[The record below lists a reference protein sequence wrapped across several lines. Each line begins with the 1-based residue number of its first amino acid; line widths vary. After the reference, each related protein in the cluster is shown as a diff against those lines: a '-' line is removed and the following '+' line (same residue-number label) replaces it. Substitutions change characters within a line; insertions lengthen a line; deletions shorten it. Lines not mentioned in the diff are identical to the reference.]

1 MGDTEPFPLIFME
14 NSTAFPPL
22 DYSAELNPDQL
33 EAVTSESRH
42 ALVLAGAGSGKTR
55 TLTYRVAWLLERG
68 IPPWRI
74 LLLTFTNKAAGEM
87 LERIEDLTGIPRSQ
101 FWGGT
106 FHSIGQRILRM
117 NAQAA
122 GIRPDFSILDADDAD
137 SLFASV
143 CRQVAP
149 HFVKGKNTPTPRVV
163 FDALSYARNTM
174 LPLADVIRSRLGWVE
189 DAQEIVPKL
198 LAEYTAAKRAQN
210 ACDYDDLLELF
221 RNLLRDD
228 PPSRERYH
236 SRFRHILVDEFQDT
250 NTLQSEIIRLLAG
263 PETHVMAVG
272 DDAQCIYTWRGADYE
287 NIVDF
292 PQNFPGTQVHKIEIN
307 YRSTPEILD
316 FSNSIL
322 ESRREAAGFSKRLR
336 ATRERGF
343 KPALIPQ
350 PDAFSQA
357 RAVVSKIRTLVED
370 EGFSLS
376 DIIVLYR
383 AHFQAKE
390 LQIELTNLHVP
401 FVITSGIQFFQQAHV
416 RDFVAQLRFVQN
428 NDDAV
433 AFTRVLSLIEKIGP
447 RTAER
452 VLGAARKISNDKK
465 IPLLVALL
473 DASVLKKIPDVARDD
488 YGDFV
493 LTLQNMAEALSGKE
507 LASVPAPAPLP
518 EKKPSVPASHGEL
531 FEFFA
536 ADGNAHESDEKTSA
550 ENSVPAGNDAGTP
563 TPADAP
569 SVHATPAEIVRI
581 GLDGWYGDF
590 LKKIYPNW
598 QQRYDDL
605 ESMIGF
611 AEKFDTLADLLAQ
624 LALLNTETTDKDMR
638 ERDGTND
645 SLRLSTIHQSKGL
658 EFPVVFVIGCADGLF
673 PLRRAIDDGDVDE
686 ERRLFYVACTR
697 AKDRLY
703 LLYPKIGSARDPD
716 FLEVSR
722 FISEA
727 DSATYRK
734 LYGNARDF

>member
-1 MGDTEPFPLIFME
+1 ME
-14 NSTAFPPL
+14 NSTAFPPI
-22 DYSAELNPDQL
+22 DYAAELNPDQL
-33 EAVTSESRH
+33 EAVTSKSRH

-163 FDALSYARNTM
+163 FDALSYARNTT

-198 LAEYTAAKRAQN
+198 LAEYTVAKRAQN

-507 LASVPAPAPLP
+507 LASVPAPEPLP
-518 EKKPSVPASHGEL
+518 EKKPSVPATHGEL
-531 FEFFA
+531 FDFF
-536 ADGNAHESDEKTSA
+536 ADGNGNAHA
-550 ENSVPAGNDAGTP
+550 ENSVPAGNDAGTA
-563 TPADAP
+563 TPANAP

-638 ERDGTND
+638 EREGTND

-703 LLYPKIGSARDPD
+703 LLYPKIGSVRDPD

>member
-1 MGDTEPFPLIFME
+1 ME

-550 ENSVPAGNDAGTP
+550 GNSVPAGNDAGTP

-703 LLYPKIGSARDPD
+703 LLYPKIGSVRDPD

-727 DSATYRK
+727 DSSTYRK

>member
-1 MGDTEPFPLIFME
+1 ME

-536 ADGNAHESDEKTSA
+536 TDGNSHESDEKTSA

-563 TPADAP
+563 KPADAP

>member
-1 MGDTEPFPLIFME
+1 ME

-163 FDALSYARNTM
+163 FDALSYARNTT
-174 LPLADVIRSRLGWVE
+174 LPLADVVRSRLGWVE

-536 ADGNAHESDEKTSA
+536 TDGNAHESDEKTSA
-550 ENSVPAGNDAGTP
+550 ENSVPDGNDAGTP

>member
-1 MGDTEPFPLIFME
+1 ME

-536 ADGNAHESDEKTSA
+536 ADGNAHESDEKTAA

-703 LLYPKIGSARDPD
+703 LLYPKIGSVRDPD

>member
-1 MGDTEPFPLIFME
+1 ME

-507 LASVPAPAPLP
+507 LASVPVPAPLP

-536 ADGNAHESDEKTSA
+536 ADGNAHESDEKTAA

-703 LLYPKIGSARDPD
+703 LLYPKIGSVRDPD

>member
-1 MGDTEPFPLIFME
+1 MDLPAPFPPI
-14 NSTAFPPL
+14 
-22 DYSAELNPDQL
+22 DYAAELNPDQL
-33 EAVTSESRH
+33 AAVTSESRH

-55 TLTYRVAWLLERG
+55 TLTYRVAWLLEQG
-68 IPPWRI
+68 VPPWRI

-106 FHSIGQRILRM
+106 FHSIGQRLLRM
-117 NAQAA
+117 NAPAA
-122 GIRPDFSILDADDAD
+122 GIRPDFTILDADDAD
-137 SLFASV
+137 SLFAAV

-149 HFVKGKNTPTPRVV
+149 DFIKGKNTPTPRVIFEV
-163 FDALSYARNTM
+163 LSYARNTTR
-174 LPLADVIRSRLGWVE
+174 PLAEVIRSRLEWATG
-189 DAQEIVPKL
+189 AQEIVPKL
-198 LAEYTAAKRAQN
+198 LAEYTAAKRTQN

-250 NTLQSEIIRLLAG
+250 NTLQAEIIHLLAG
-263 PETHVMAVG
+263 PDTRVMAVG
-272 DDAQCIYTWRGADYE
+272 DDAQCIYTWRGADYG

-292 PQNFPGTQVHKIEIN
+292 PRTFSGTQIYKIEIN

-316 FSNSIL
+316 FSNSVL
-322 ESRREAAGFSKRLR
+322 ETRREESGFSKRLR
-336 ATRERGF
+336 ATRENGP

-350 PDAFSQA
+350 TDAFSQA
-357 RAVVSKIRTLVED
+357 RAVVSKIRTLVEED
-370 EGFSLS
+370 GYSLS

-390 LQIELTNLHVP
+390 LQLELTNFQVP

-428 NDDAV
+428 NNDAV

-452 VLGAARKISNDKK
+452 VLVAARKLANEKSLH
-465 IPLLVALL
+465 LLVALL
-473 DASVLKKIPDVARDD
+473 DASILKKIPEVARDD
-488 YGDFV
+488 YSDLV
-493 LTLQNMAEALSGKE
+493 LTLQNMTEALCGRELSAPPSALRERAAEKE
-507 LASVPAPAPLP
+507 PPAAAKAEQAP
-518 EKKPSVPASHGEL
+518 HGEL
-531 FEFFA
+531 FDFFA
-536 ADGNAHESDEKTSA
+536 AEDAAAASSDA
-550 ENSVPAGNDAGTP
+550 
-563 TPADAP
+563 PADAETSLGDDLRTLEP
-569 SVHATPAEIVRI
+569 SVHAAPAEIVRI
-581 GLDGWYGDF
+581 GIDGWYGDF

-611 AEKFDTLADLLAQ
+611 AEKFDSLTDLLAQ
-624 LALLNTETTDKDMR
+624 LALLNAETTDKDMR
-638 ERDGTND
+638 ERDGGEA
-645 SLRLSTIHQSKGL
+645 SLRLSTIHQAKGL

-673 PLRRAIDDGDVDE
+673 PLRRSIEEGDTDE

-703 LLYPKIGSARDPD
+703 LLYPKIGSGRDPTLLD
-716 FLEVSR
+716 VSR
-722 FISEA
+722 FIREA
-727 DSATYRK
+727 NPSAYRR
-734 LYGNARDF
+734 LYGSARDY

>member
-1 MGDTEPFPLIFME
+1 ME

-507 LASVPAPAPLP
+507 LASVPAPALLP

-536 ADGNAHESDEKTSA
+536 TDGNAHESDEKTTA

-703 LLYPKIGSARDPD
+703 LLYPKIGSVRDPD

>member
-1 MGDTEPFPLIFME
+1 ME
-14 NSTAFPPL
+14 DFAAFPPL
-22 DYSAELNPDQL
+22 DYAAELNPDQL
-33 EAVTSESRH
+33 AAVTSESRH

-117 NAQAA
+117 NANAA

-137 SLFASV
+137 SLFATV

-174 LPLADVIRSRLGWVE
+174 LPLADVIRNRLGWVE
-189 DAQEIVPKL
+189 GAQEIVPRL

-250 NTLQSEIIRLLAG
+250 NTLQAEIIRLLTG

-292 PQNFPGTQVHKIEIN
+292 PQTFPGTQVYKIEIN

-322 ESRREAAGFSKRLR
+322 ESRSEAAGFSKRLR

-370 EGFSLS
+370 EGYSLS

-390 LQIELTNLHVP
+390 LQIELTNLRVP

-452 VLGAARKISNDKK
+452 VLVAAKKISKDKK
-465 IPLLVALL
+465 IPLLIALL
-473 DASVLKKIPDVARDD
+473 DAAVLKKIPDVARDD
-488 YGDFV
+488 YSDFI
-493 LTLQNMAEALSGKE
+493 LTLQNMAEAASGKE
-507 LASVPAPAPLP
+507 LAGVPEPAPEP

-531 FEFFA
+531 FDFFSA
-536 ADGNAHESDEKTSA
+536 ADKNSSEKI
-550 ENSVPAGNDAGTP
+550 SVPAGNDATA

-638 ERDGTND
+638 ERDGETG

-703 LLYPKIGSARDPD
+703 LLYPKIGSARAPEI
-716 FLEVSR
+716 LEVSR

-727 DSATYRK
+727 NSATYRK

>member
-1 MGDTEPFPLIFME
+1 ME

-536 ADGNAHESDEKTSA
+536 TDGNAHKSDEKTTA

-703 LLYPKIGSARDPD
+703 LLYPKIGSVRDPD

>member
-1 MGDTEPFPLIFME
+1 ME

-198 LAEYTAAKRAQN
+198 LAEYTAAKRTQN

-536 ADGNAHESDEKTSA
+536 ADGNAHESDEKTAA

-703 LLYPKIGSARDPD
+703 LLYPKIGSVRDPD

-722 FISEA
+722 FIREA

>member
-1 MGDTEPFPLIFME
+1 ME

-228 PPSRERYH
+228 LPSRERYH

-550 ENSVPAGNDAGTP
+550 GNSVPAGNDAGTP

-703 LLYPKIGSARDPD
+703 LLYPKIGSVRDPD

>member
-1 MGDTEPFPLIFME
+1 ME

-536 ADGNAHESDEKTSA
+536 ADGNAHESDEKTTA

-703 LLYPKIGSARDPD
+703 LLYPKIGSVRDPD

>member
-1 MGDTEPFPLIFME
+1 ME

-550 ENSVPAGNDAGTP
+550 GNSVPAGNDAGTP

-703 LLYPKIGSARDPD
+703 LLYPKIGSVRDPD

>member
-1 MGDTEPFPLIFME
+1 ME

-507 LASVPAPAPLP
+507 LASVPAPASLP

-550 ENSVPAGNDAGTP
+550 GNSVPAGNDAGTP

-703 LLYPKIGSARDPD
+703 LLYPKIGSVRDPD

>member
-1 MGDTEPFPLIFME
+1 ME

-473 DASVLKKIPDVARDD
+473 EASVLKKIPDVARDD

-507 LASVPAPAPLP
+507 LASVPAPALLP

-703 LLYPKIGSARDPD
+703 LLYPKIGSVRDPD

>member
-1 MGDTEPFPLIFME
+1 ME

-493 LTLQNMAEALSGKE
+493 LTLQNMAEAISGKE

-550 ENSVPAGNDAGTP
+550 ENSVPAENDAGTP

>member
-1 MGDTEPFPLIFME
+1 ME

-473 DASVLKKIPDVARDD
+473 EASVLKKIPDVARDD

-536 ADGNAHESDEKTSA
+536 ADGNAHESEEKTSA

-703 LLYPKIGSARDPD
+703 LLYPKIGSVRDPD

>member
-1 MGDTEPFPLIFME
+1 ME

-452 VLGAARKISNDKK
+452 ILGAARKISNDKK

-536 ADGNAHESDEKTSA
+536 ADGNAHESDEKTTA

-703 LLYPKIGSARDPD
+703 LLYPKIGSVRDPD

-727 DSATYRK
+727 DSSTYRK

>member
-1 MGDTEPFPLIFME
+1 ME

-507 LASVPAPAPLP
+507 LTSVPAPAPLP

-536 ADGNAHESDEKTSA
+536 ADGNAHESDEKTTA

-703 LLYPKIGSARDPD
+703 LLYPKIGSVRDPD

>member
-1 MGDTEPFPLIFME
+1 ME
-14 NSTAFPPL
+14 DFAAFPPL
-22 DYSAELNPDQL
+22 DYAAELNPDQL
-33 EAVTSESRH
+33 AAVTSESRH

-117 NAQAA
+117 NANAA

-137 SLFASV
+137 SLFATV

-174 LPLADVIRSRLGWVE
+174 LPLADVIRNRLGWVE
-189 DAQEIVPKL
+189 GAQEIVPRL

-250 NTLQSEIIRLLAG
+250 NTLQAEIIRLLTG

-292 PQNFPGTQVHKIEIN
+292 PQTFPGTQVYKIEIN

-322 ESRREAAGFSKRLR
+322 ESRSEAAGFSKRLR

-370 EGFSLS
+370 EGYSLS

-390 LQIELTNLHVP
+390 LQIELTNLRVP

-452 VLGAARKISNDKK
+452 VLVAAKKISKDKK
-465 IPLLVALL
+465 IPLLIALL
-473 DASVLKKIPDVARDD
+473 DAAVLKKIPDVARDD
-488 YGDFV
+488 YSDFI
-493 LTLQNMAEALSGKE
+493 LTLQNMAEAASGKE
-507 LASVPAPAPLP
+507 LAGVPEPAPEPK
-518 EKKPSVPASHGEL
+518 KKPSVPASHGEL
-531 FEFFA
+531 FDFFSA
-536 ADGNAHESDEKTSA
+536 VDKNSSEK
-550 ENSVPAGNDAGTP
+550 NSVPAGNDAAA

-638 ERDGTND
+638 ERDGETG

-703 LLYPKIGSARDPD
+703 LLYPKIGSARAPEI
-716 FLEVSR
+716 LEVSR

-727 DSATYRK
+727 NSATYRK

>member
-1 MGDTEPFPLIFME
+1 ME
-14 NSTAFPPL
+14 EFAAFPPL
-22 DYSAELNPDQL
+22 DYAAELNPDQL
-33 EAVTSESRH
+33 AAVTSESRH

-68 IPPWRI
+68 VPPWRI

-117 NAQAA
+117 NANAA

-137 SLFASV
+137 SLFAAV

-174 LPLADVIRSRLGWVE
+174 SPLADIIRNRLGWVE
-189 DAQEIVPKL
+189 SAQEIVPRL

-228 PPSRERYH
+228 QPSRERCRN
-236 SRFRHILVDEFQDT
+236 RFRHILVDEFQDT
-250 NTLQSEIIRLLAG
+250 NTLQAEIIRLLTG
-263 PETHVMAVG
+263 SETHVMAVG

-292 PQNFPGTQVHKIEIN
+292 PKTFPGTQVHKIEIN

-322 ESRREAAGFSKRLR
+322 ESRSEAAGFSKRLR

-370 EGFSLS
+370 EDYSLS

-390 LQIELTNLHVP
+390 LQIELTNLRVP

-452 VLGAARKISNDKK
+452 VLVAAKKISKDKK
-465 IPLLVALL
+465 IPLLIALL
-473 DASVLKKIPDVARDD
+473 DAAVLKKIPDVARDD
-488 YGDFV
+488 YSDFI
-493 LTLQNMAEALSGKE
+493 LTLQNMAEAVSGKE
-507 LASVPAPAPLP
+507 LAGVPEPAPEPK
-518 EKKPSVPASHGEL
+518 KKPSVPSSHGEL
-531 FEFFA
+531 FDFFSA
-536 ADGNAHESDEKTSA
+536 ADKNSFEKI
-550 ENSVPAGNDAGTP
+550 SVPAGNDAAA

-638 ERDGTND
+638 ERDGEIG

-703 LLYPKIGSARDPD
+703 LLYPKIGSARAPEI
-716 FLEVSR
+716 LEVSR

-727 DSATYRK
+727 NSATYRK

>member
-1 MGDTEPFPLIFME
+1 ME

-703 LLYPKIGSARDPD
+703 LLYPKIGSVRDPD

>member
-1 MGDTEPFPLIFME
+1 ME

-507 LASVPAPAPLP
+507 LASVPAPALLP

-536 ADGNAHESDEKTSA
+536 TDGNAHESDEKTSA
-550 ENSVPAGNDAGTP
+550 GNSVPAGNDAGTP

-703 LLYPKIGSARDPD
+703 LLYPKIGSVRDPD

>member
-1 MGDTEPFPLIFME
+1 ME

-493 LTLQNMAEALSGKE
+493 LTLQNMAESLSGKE

-536 ADGNAHESDEKTSA
+536 ADGNAHESDEKTTA

-703 LLYPKIGSARDPD
+703 LLYPKIGSVRDPD